1 MADLKPVYLIHGDDD
16 AKIDEWRTR
25 VRRRAE
31 AEHGPGGLEAFDTRS
46 STPDQ
51 VVASMAALTF
61 ATGTRYLMADDV
73 TAWKA
78 AELAPLVDAVGSM
91 PPDTVVVLVARGKP
105 LKGLVKAV
113 EAAGGEVREHAA
125 PKPWEMPRWVTAR
138 AAEHGARMDSDAAKE
153 LVSTV
158 GGGQQRL
165 AREIEKLIVA
175 VHPRTDIGADDVE
188 EMCAGENPP
197 KVYDLAD
204 AVVGQDL
211 RGALALAEELSLGES
226 PGRLVYP
233 VVRRL
238 REVHKVLAL
247 LDAGV
252 PEKDLPGQMKMPP
265 WMAKKAIALAR
276 KAERETVERA
286 LCRFA
291 DLELDLRGGGTLD
304 ERTAVTLAMARAA
317 A

>member
-1 MADLKPVYLIHGDDD
+1 MADLKPVYLIHGDDG

-31 AEHGPGGLEAFDTRS
+31 AEHGPGGLEVFDAKA
-46 STPDQ
+46 STADGL
-51 VVASMAALTF
+51 AGAMAALTF
-61 ATGTRYLMADDV
+61 ATGTRYFLADDV
-73 TAWKA
+73 SAWKA
-78 AELAPLVDAVGSM
+78 AEIDPLVQALGGM
-91 PPDTVVVLVARGKP
+91 APDTVVVLIARGKP

-138 AAEHGARMDSDAAKE
+138 AGEQGARMDSDAAKE
-153 LVSTV
+153 LVSIV
-158 GGGQQRL
+158 GSGQQRL
-165 AREIEKLIVA
+165 AREIEKLILA
-175 VHPRTDIGADDVE
+175 VHPETRITAEDVE
-188 EMCAGENPP
+188 EMAAGETPP

-211 RGALALAEELSLGES
+211 RRALALAEELALDES
-226 PGRLVYP
+226 PSRLVYP

-238 REVHKVLAL
+238 REVHRVLVL

-252 PEKDLPGQMKMPP
+252 TEKDVAGQMKMPP

-276 KAERETVERA
+276 TADRETVERA

-304 ERTAVTLAMARAA
+304 EHTAVTLAMTRAA

>member
-31 AEHGPGGLEAFDTRS
+31 AEHGPGGLEVFDAKA
-46 STPDQ
+46 STP
-51 VVASMAALTF
+51 AALAGSMAALTF
-61 ATGTRYLMADDV
+61 ATGTRYFLADDV
-73 TAWKA
+73 SAWKA
-78 AELAPLVDAVGSM
+78 AEIDPLVNALGAM
-91 PPDTVVVLVARGKP
+91 TPDTVVVLIARAKP

-113 EAAGGEVREHAA
+113 EGAGGEAREHLA
-125 PKPWEMPRWVTAR
+125 PKPWEMPRWVSAR
-138 AAEHGARMDSDAAKE
+138 AGEQGAQMDSDAAKE
-153 LVSTV
+153 LVSIV
-158 GGGQQRL
+158 GSGQQRL
-165 AREIEKLIVA
+165 AREIEKLILG
-175 VHPRTDIGADDVE
+175 VHPETRITAEDVE
-188 EMCAGENPP
+188 ELAAGETPP

-204 AVVGQDL
+204 AVVAQDL

-226 PGRLVYP
+226 PSRLVYP

-238 REVHKVLAL
+238 REVHRVLVL
-247 LDAGV
+247 MDSGLT
-252 PEKDLPGQMKMPP
+252 EKDVAGQMKMPP

-276 KAERETVERA
+276 KADRETVERA

-304 ERTAVTLAMARAA
+304 EHTAVTLAMARAA

>member
-1 MADLKPVYLIHGDDD
+1 VADLKPVYLIHGDDD

-31 AEHGPGGLEAFDTRS
+31 SEHGPGGLETFDPRTS
-46 STPDQ
+46 GPD
-51 VVASMAALTF
+51 VLAAEMAALTF
-61 ATGTRYLMADDV
+61 ATGTRYLLADDV

-78 AELAPLVDAVGSM
+78 GELDPLVKTIGSM
-91 PPDTVVVLVARGKP
+91 PPDTVVVLIARGKP

-113 EAAGGEVREHAA
+113 EAAEGEVRDHTA
-125 PKPWEMPRWVTAR
+125 PKPWEMPRWVVAR
-138 AAEHGARMDSDAAKE
+138 AAEQGARMDSEAAKE
-153 LVSTV
+153 LVSIV
-158 GGGQQRL
+158 GAGQQRL
-165 AREIEKLIVA
+165 AREIEKLILA
-175 VHPRTDIGADDVE
+175 VHPQTRITADDVE
-188 EMCAGENPP
+188 ELSAGETPP

-226 PGRLVYP
+226 PSRLVYP

-238 REVHKVLAL
+238 REVHRVLAL
-247 LDAGV
+247 MDSGV
-252 PEKDLPGQMKMPP
+252 PEKDLAGQMKMPP

-276 KAERETVERA
+276 KADRETVERA

-291 DLELDLRGGGTLD
+291 DLELEIRGGGTLD
-304 ERTAVTLAMARAA
+304 ESTAVTLAMARAA